1 MLDDIMRYGLV
12 HHRCT
17 IKINGKKNRKL
28 VFPSGPFIHILP
40 SSHFVPKS
48 ITPLYKTSQSL
59 QGSFLV
65 MNTENMFVI
74 NSIFSLWLRKIKKMC
89 DVTFLA
95 SLFPHS
101 HKSSNMNGP
110 FFLTSNTI
118 HKYPVYYKLILISF
132 TIWKKLLEKDDS
144 ITSSM
149 SPLSVSVLFPLSAN

>member
-1 MLDDIMRYGLV
+1 MGWYTTDVQLKLMDKK
-12 HHRCT
+12 
-17 IKINGKKNRKL
+17 KIVNRFSL
-28 VFPSGPFIHILP
+28 RGRSYISSP

-132 TIWKKLLEKDDS
+132 TI
-144 ITSSM
+144 
-149 SPLSVSVLFPLSAN
+149 